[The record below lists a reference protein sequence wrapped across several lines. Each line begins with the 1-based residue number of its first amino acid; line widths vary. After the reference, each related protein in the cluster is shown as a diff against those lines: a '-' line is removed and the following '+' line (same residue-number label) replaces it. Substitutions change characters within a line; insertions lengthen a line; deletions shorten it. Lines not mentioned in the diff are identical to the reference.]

1 MRHFEL
7 LDHVSVNAQ
16 TGIITLTTARDVH
29 SRPIVAMRHE
39 GGYVVIS
46 ASYGPLE
53 ISLRPRME
61 ELTRVLAR
69 LQPVEGLQTTRQVG
83 TGQAFLALGSQT
95 NGELILRPTIVA
107 DATGHLS
114 FNLMLSTAAREALYK
129 WLPVEEN

>member
-7 LDHVSVNAQ
+7 LDHVSIDTK
-16 TGIITLTTARDVH
+16 TGIINLTTAREVH
-29 SRPIVAMRHE
+29 SKPIVAMRHE

-53 ISLRPRME
+53 ISLRPRLE
-61 ELTRVLAR
+61 ELTRVLGR

-95 NGELILRPTIVA
+95 GGELILRPTIVA

-114 FNLMLSTAAREALYK
+114 FNLLLTVPVRQALYE
-129 WLPVEEN
+129 WMPVEGD